1 MEPETG
7 APTVKIGDDGQV
19 LQCAKGAE
27 TAACGYKAGDSVCA
41 ACGATA
47 IEVKMYGDDGA
58 DGMMCKATGETVM
71 EPCAECKGDCSMMAF
86 KGEMPAELLASFKKK
101 KKKKKGGKNPF
112 AEADE
117 ADEAD
122 EEDEEMSEKAAKY
135 ANPPARAYGDFVD
148 DEELG
153 IMQEDDME
161 DGEELDIEEPEMDD
175 PDEEISESIAMG
187 MPPRRKRKSAYVDEP
202 LRSSEYEEEDE
213 LEEMMDDPNE
223 EEMEEDAETMGYGM
237 YRKSDYADARLAS
250 MGFKQG
256 EMGESPFICAIER
269 KLYPANSPVC
279 ENCPG
284 GCVKEGDMPALLEM
298 EGVAEDMFRGKV
310 LDSGYSDKA
319 DIFVIDVERKDGKP
333 VEAFFDGTTGECM
346 GWHLLNDEVL
356 NVKSGFQPTQ
366 MIGFSEAAQIATKSI
381 NGDVVSVEAD
391 VFEGFDSYAV
401 EVEGVDGKS
410 YDVFVSLDGEVLG
423 YDTYTQQE
431 AFAIESEAAEI
442 ALKRAYGDDV
452 RKQMAERG
460 DAMEDG
466 EMPIANDSDLRNAV
480 MSWPRSK
487 KRTEAKEHIMA
498 RARVLGLEKSLPD
511 EWLQEKKQNE
521 EAKGDANFL
530 SSLAEFEL
538 ISEEIKSSNT
548 DEKGAGFMCKASG
561 QMVAEA
567 CPECKSNCS
576 MMHKQEEE
584 AELYFK
590 RMFSDEQR
598 QEQAKKGN
606 ALPDGSYPIV
616 NETDLKNAIQAYG
629 RAKDKDKAKAHIV
642 KRAKSLGKE
651 DLIPEN
657 WN

>member
-47 IEVKMYGDDGA
+47 IEVKMYGDEGA

-117 ADEAD
+117 
-122 EEDEEMSEKAAKY
+122 EDEEMSEKVAMYGA
-135 ANPPARAYGDFVD
+135 PPARAYGDFVD

-153 IMQEDDME
+153 IMPEDD
-161 DGEELDIEEPEMDD
+161 EELDIEEPEMED

-202 LRSSEYEEEDE
+202 LRSSEYEEEEEEEDE

-538 ISEEIKSSNT
+538 ITEEIKSS
-548 DEKGAGFMCKASG
+548 DSE
-561 QMVAEA
+561 QD
-567 CPECKSNCS
+567 
-576 MMHKQEEE
+576 E

-598 QEQAKKGN
+598 ESEAKKGN

>member
-1 MEPETG
+1 
-7 APTVKIGDDGQV
+7 
-19 LQCAKGAE
+19 
-27 TAACGYKAGDSVCA
+27 
-41 ACGATA
+41 
-47 IEVKMYGDDGA
+47 
-58 DGMMCKATGETVM
+58 
-71 EPCAECKGDCSMMAF
+71 
-86 KGEMPAELLASFKKK
+86 
-101 KKKKKGGKNPF
+101 
-112 AEADE
+112 
-117 ADEAD
+117 
-122 EEDEEMSEKAAKY
+122 
-135 ANPPARAYGDFVD
+135 
-148 DEELG
+148 
-153 IMQEDDME
+153 
-161 DGEELDIEEPEMDD
+161 MDD
-175 PDEEISESIAMG
+175 PDEEMVESMAEARS
-187 MPPRRKRKSAYVDEP
+187 PLRKAAYVDEMMDD
-202 LRSSEYEEEDE
+202 EDDEEDE
-213 LEEMMDDPNE
+213 EDEDELMDG
-223 EEMEEDAETMGYGM
+223 AEKMGYGTFK
-237 YRKSDYADARLAS
+237 KSDYADLRLAT

-256 EMGESPFICAIER
+256 EMGESPFVCAIER

-401 EVEGVDGKS
+401 EIEGVDGKS
-410 YDVFVSLDGEVLG
+410 YDVFISLDGEVLG

-442 ALKRAYGDDV
+442 ALKRAYGDEA

-460 DAMEDG
+460 DAMDDG
-466 EMPIANDSDLRNAV
+466 EMPIANDSDLRNAI
-480 MSWPRSK
+480 MAWPRSQ
-487 KRTEAKEHIMA
+487 KRTEAKQHIMA

-521 EAKGDANFL
+521 ETTEDANFL

-576 MMHKQEEE
+576 TMHKQEEE

-642 KRAKSLGKE
+642 KRAKGLGKE

-657 WN
+657 WK

>member
-7 APTVKIGDDGQV
+7 TPTVKIGEDGQV

-86 KGEMPAELLASFKKK
+86 KGEMPEELLARFKKK

-117 ADEAD
+117 
-122 EEDEEMSEKAAKY
+122 EDEEMSEKVAMYGA
-135 ANPPARAYGDFVD
+135 PPARAYGDFVD

-153 IMQEDDME
+153 IMPE

-187 MPPRRKRKSAYVDEP
+187 TPPQRKRKSAYVDEP
-202 LRSSEYEEEDE
+202 RRSSEYEEEEEEDE
-213 LEEMMDDPNE
+213 LEEMMDEPNE

-538 ISEEIKSSNT
+538 ITEEIKSSN
-548 DEKGAGFMCKASG
+548 S
-561 QMVAEA
+561 
-567 CPECKSNCS
+567 
-576 MMHKQEEE
+576 EEDE

-598 QEQAKKGN
+598 ESEAKKGN
-606 ALPDGSYPIV
+606 ALPDGSYPIA

-629 RAKDKDKAKAHIV
+629 RAKDKDKARAHIV
-642 KRAKSLGKE
+642 KRAKALGKE